1 MENLILSSGYGYP
14 PAYVRTFLKSI
25 SRNMKSAD
33 VVLFY
38 HDTSKEVVSRLREYL
53 ERVQLVKPRDHVVRR
68 AISIL
73 PRGKSLTTQLI
84 HRLALILSNEPYS
97 SLLFS
102 SGYGAHLA
110 RYFWAVDYCERV
122 DIGQYKKVMLCDS
135 RDVVVQSDVF
145 DKVDDVRFVTGAEE
159 KRIGEC
165 HFNQAEIYDYYGPD
179 ILRMLSDQVIVCSGV
194 SLGSRKFVL
203 EYLRAMTQEVR
214 RINKPASEG
223 YDQSIH
229 NYLVRTNALNFPV
242 RITRSADGIIATL
255 GYYDSDKIVV
265 DAEDSVSVE
274 NGITPSILHQ
284 YDRLQNLSEH
294 FARIYR

>member
-1 MENLILSSGYGYP
+1 MRENLVLSSGYGYP
-14 PAYVRTFLKSI
+14 VEYLQPFLKSI
-25 SRNMKSAD
+25 ARNMQSAD
-33 VVLFY
+33 VILFY
-38 HDTSKEVVSRLREYL
+38 HDTSEHAVSHLRNFLGRLK
-53 ERVQLVKPRDHVVRR
+53 VVKPSDHLVRQ

-73 PRGKSLTTQLI
+73 PRGRKRLSQLI
-84 HRLALILSNEPYS
+84 HPFAQRLSPYS
-97 SLLFS
+97 PLLTGIYS
-102 SGYGAHLA
+102 VHYA
-110 RYFWAVDYCERV
+110 RYFWAAEYCERV
-122 DIGQYKKVMLCDS
+122 NVTQYKKVMLCDS